1 MNEPSLLL
9 IAIAGLIAG
18 VLLGFLGTL
27 LWARGRL
34 GRLRLDTAGR
44 LASAEASAESEHRR
58 REELEAELRAT
69 AEARAELDRRLAT
82 AAAQLEN
89 AKAQIVEQQKFIE
102 TSRRDLEN
110 AFKALAS
117 AALEGNAKQFL
128 ELAEQRFG
136 KSEAAARAELEKRK
150 QAIEELLA
158 PLRETLGKLSERT
171 GQIEV
176 AREGAYKALREQ
188 VEGLMT
194 LTSSLQEKTTTLATA
209 LRGSQ
214 VRGRWGEIALRN
226 VAELAGMT
234 EHCDFEEQETLEDGG
249 RPDMT
254 VRLPGDRLIAVDA
267 KAPLAAYL
275 EACEATDEATRE
287 RALDRHVAA
296 LRQHIRTL
304 SSREYA
310 AGLSGDVDM
319 VVLFLPGDPFLSA
332 AFSRAP
338 DLQVEALRSKVLVAT
353 PTTLVALL
361 RTIAIYWQQRSMAEN
376 AERIADVARELY
388 DRAAIFGEHL
398 GKVGRGLSTAVDAYN
413 DAVGSYER
421 RLVPM
426 GGKLEDMKVADGA
439 KRRIEGSAEMV
450 EGESIRLSEG
460 GDPARP

>member
-1 MNEPSLLL
+1 MNDPPVLL
-9 IAIAGLIAG
+9 IALTALVIGA
-18 VLLGFLGTL
+18 LLAFLVTS
-27 LWARGRL
+27 LWARSRL
-34 GRLRLDTAGR
+34 ERLRLSTAER
-44 LASAEASAESEHRR
+44 LATAEASAESEHRR
-58 REELEAELRAT
+58 REELGTEFRST

-82 AAAQLEN
+82 ALSQLEN
-89 AKAQIVEQQKFIE
+89 AKTQVVEQQKFIE
-102 TSRRDLEN
+102 SSRRDLEN

-136 KSEAAARAELEKRK
+136 KSEATARAELEKRK
-150 QAIEELLA
+150 QAIDEMLA
-158 PLRETLGKLSERT
+158 PLRETLGKLADRT

-188 VEGLMT
+188 VEGLMS
-194 LTSSLQEKTTTLATA
+194 LTSSLQDKTTTLATA

-254 VRLPGDRLIAVDA
+254 VRLPGGRLIAVDA
-267 KAPLAAYL
+267 KAPLTAYL
-275 EACEATDEATRE
+275 EATEATDEAARE
-287 RALDRHVAA
+287 KALDRHVAA

-310 AGLSGDVDM
+310 TGLRGDVDM
-319 VVLFLPGDPFLSA
+319 VVLFLPGDPFLAA
-332 AFSRAP
+332 AFARAP
-338 DLQVEALRSKVLVAT
+338 DLQIEALRSKVLVAT

-376 AERIADVARELY
+376 AEKIAGVARELY
-388 DRAAIFGEHL
+388 DRAALFGEHL

-413 DAVGSYER
+413 DAVGSFER

-426 GGKLEDMKVADGA
+426 GGKLEDLKVADGA
-439 KRRIEGSAEMV
+439 KRRIEGAAGMV
-450 EGESIRLSEG
+450 EEG
-460 GDPARP
+460 PVRER

>member
-1 MNEPSLLL
+1 MNDPPVLL
-9 IAIAGLIAG
+9 IALAALVIGA
-18 VLLGFLGTL
+18 LLAFLLTS
-27 LWARGRL
+27 LWARSRL
-34 GRLRLDTAGR
+34 GQLRLTTAER
-44 LASAEASAESEHRR
+44 LTAAEASAESEHRR
-58 REELEAELRAT
+58 REELETELRGT

-82 AAAQLEN
+82 ALSQLEN
-89 AKAQIVEQQKFIE
+89 AKTQVAEQKKFIE
-102 TSRRDLEN
+102 SSRRDLEN

-136 KSEAAARAELEKRK
+136 KSEATARAELERRK
-150 QAIEELLA
+150 QAIDEMLA
-158 PLRETLGKLSERT
+158 PLRETLGKLADRT

-188 VEGLMT
+188 VEGLMS
-194 LTSSLQEKTTTLATA
+194 LTSSLQERTTTLATA

-234 EHCDFEEQETLEDGG
+234 EHCDFEEQQTLGDGG

-254 VRLPGDRLIAVDA
+254 VRLPGGRLIAVDA

-275 EACEATDEATRE
+275 EATEATDEAARE
-287 RALDRHVAA
+287 KALDRHVAA

-310 AGLSGDVDM
+310 AGLRGDVDM
-319 VVLFLPGDPFLSA
+319 VVLFLPGDPFLAA
-332 AFSRAP
+332 AFARAP

-361 RTIAIYWQQRSMAEN
+361 RTVAIYWQQRSMAEN
-376 AERIADVARELY
+376 AEKIASVARELY
-388 DRAAIFGEHL
+388 DRAAVFGEHL
-398 GKVGRGLSTAVDAYN
+398 GRVGRGLSTAVDAYN
-413 DAVGSYER
+413 DAVGSFER

-426 GGKLEDMKVADGA
+426 GGKLEEMKVTEGA
-439 KRRIEGSAEMV
+439 KRRLEGAAGTV
-450 EGESIRLSEG
+450 EGGPPERG
-460 GDPARP
+460 

>member
-1 MNEPSLLL
+1 MNDPPVLL
-9 IAIAGLIAG
+9 IALAALVIGA
-18 VLLGFLGTL
+18 LLAFLMTS
-27 LWARGRL
+27 LWARSRL
-34 GRLRLDTAGR
+34 ERLRLSTAER
-44 LASAEASAESEHRR
+44 LAGAEASAESEHRR
-58 REELEAELRAT
+58 REELETEFRST

-82 AAAQLEN
+82 ALSQLEN
-89 AKAQIVEQQKFIE
+89 AKTQVIEQQKFIE
-102 TSRRDLEN
+102 SSRRDLEN

-136 KSEAAARAELEKRK
+136 KSEATARAELEKRK
-150 QAIEELLA
+150 QAIDEMLA
-158 PLRETLGKLSERT
+158 PLRETLGKLADRT

-188 VEGLMT
+188 VEGLMS
-194 LTSSLQEKTTTLATA
+194 LTSSLQDKTTTLATA

-254 VRLPGDRLIAVDA
+254 VRLPGGRLIAVDA
-267 KAPLAAYL
+267 KAPLTAYL
-275 EACEATDEATRE
+275 EATEATDEAARE
-287 RALDRHVAA
+287 KALDRHVAA

-310 AGLSGDVDM
+310 TGLRGDVDM
-319 VVLFLPGDPFLSA
+319 VVLFLPGDPFLAA
-332 AFSRAP
+332 AFARAP
-338 DLQVEALRSKVLVAT
+338 DLQIEALRSKVLVAT

-376 AERIADVARELY
+376 AEKIAEVARELY
-388 DRAAIFGEHL
+388 DRAALFGEHL

-413 DAVGSYER
+413 DAVGSFER

-426 GGKLEDMKVADGA
+426 GGKLEDLKVADGA
-439 KRRIEGSAEMV
+439 KRRIEGAAGMV
-450 EGESIRLSEG
+450 EEG
-460 GDPARP
+460 PVRER

>member
-1 MNEPSLLL
+1 MNDPPVLL
-9 IAIAGLIAG
+9 IALAALVVGA
-18 VLLGFLGTL
+18 LLAFLMTS
-27 LWARGRL
+27 LWARSRL
-34 GRLRLDTAGR
+34 ERLRLSTAER
-44 LASAEASAESEHRR
+44 LATAEASAESEHRR
-58 REELEAELRAT
+58 REELGTEFRST

-82 AAAQLEN
+82 ALSQLEN
-89 AKAQIVEQQKFIE
+89 AKTQVVEQQKFIE
-102 TSRRDLEN
+102 SSRRDLEN

-136 KSEAAARAELEKRK
+136 KSEATARAELEKRK
-150 QAIEELLA
+150 QAIDEMLA
-158 PLRETLGKLSERT
+158 PLRETLGKLADRT

-188 VEGLMT
+188 VEGLMS
-194 LTSSLQEKTTTLATA
+194 LTSSLQDKTTTLATA

-254 VRLPGDRLIAVDA
+254 VRLPGGRLIAVDA
-267 KAPLAAYL
+267 KAPLTAYL
-275 EACEATDEATRE
+275 EATEATDEAARE
-287 RALDRHVAA
+287 KALDRHVAA

-310 AGLSGDVDM
+310 TGLRGDVDM
-319 VVLFLPGDPFLSA
+319 VVLFLPGDPFLAA
-332 AFSRAP
+332 AFARAP
-338 DLQVEALRSKVLVAT
+338 DLQIEALRSKVLVAT

-376 AERIADVARELY
+376 AEKIAGVARELY
-388 DRAAIFGEHL
+388 DRAALFGEHL
-398 GKVGRGLSTAVDAYN
+398 GKVGRGTLHR
-413 DAVGSYER
+413 GG
-421 RLVPM
+421 RL
-426 GGKLEDMKVADGA
+426 
-439 KRRIEGSAEMV
+439 
-450 EGESIRLSEG
+450 
-460 GDPARP
+460 